1 MPVTKN
7 QALDYHFGE
16 RHGKME
22 VTPSKPS
29 RTQPDL
35 NLAYTPGIADPAWR
49 SKKVSTTLS
58 STPRGNLVAVVSN
71 GTTLWGLAPLPATQ

>member
-35 NLAYTPGIADPAWR
+35 NLAYTPGIADPCLEIQKSEHDAFKYTAR
-49 SKKVSTTLS
+49 K
-58 STPRGNLVAVVSN
+58 PRGSREQRDYAV
-71 GTTLWGLAPLPATQ
+71 GIW